1 VGECTD
7 PPAPRAAGNG
17 PETVPFSG
25 REARPAPGLAS
36 PTPAAGYPR
45 PPMPS
50 PRFRSLVVGLAAVL
64 LLAGCGES
72 TTSVPARAAIDASPA
87 ASASSAG
94 APWVAGA
101 SSSALVAAS
110 APLVA
115 AAASTARARASV
127 PPVEAELVAATMSV
141 APGGT
146 VRVGLRLAMAP
157 GWHVY
162 WRSPGDSG
170 QAPTITWTLPAGVTA
185 SPIAWPVPRR
195 MVTPPLATYVY
206 DDDVLL
212 PVMLSVPPDFAG
224 ATLEVVAA
232 ADWLVCEDECQP
244 GATTLRLAIPVRA
257 DAPAVD
263 WRTHR
268 WFVGADAVVPR
279 ALPGGARAAAVGAE
293 LVGLVFGG
301 DGPWRDPASG
311 AHLFLDDGDAFARVE
326 EQPWVDAPAGR
337 TLVLP
342 RTRTPGI
349 PAPTRVRGLLVGA
362 HPTQGPFAFE
372 VDVPIEGTLDLGGAA
387 VRRTVSPP
395 TASHAAAAPPT
406 SAGPTSSGVTP
417 GPDVP
422 PSAGA
427 AVPPTRGPASGGG
440 APPTLAYAVL
450 LAFLGGLLLN
460 VMPCVLPVLSVKAL
474 GFVEQVGERPG
485 HVRAHGLVFAAGVIV
500 AFWAIVGVVLALRGA
515 GQAVGWGFQFQNPV
529 FVGVCALLLL
539 GMSLNLVGLFELGT
553 RVAAAA
559 GQAETGLRRGT
570 WTGSFASGL
579 LATVIATPCTAPFMG
594 TAVGFAM
601 TASATGAFAVFTA
614 LGLGMA
620 LPFVALLWFPALLA
634 KVPRPGPWMETFR
647 QVLSFPMF
655 ATTIWLGYVFGRTV
669 GVSGLTWLLSSALAL
684 AVGAWAYGR
693 FGGAHVGPRMRG
705 VLGRGL
711 PLAAVVAS
719 VVLLVGGARKDPAA
733 EYAPPAGWVAWSPGV
748 VDDLRAQGRAV
759 FLDFTADWCL
769 TCKVNEATIL
779 STDAVEEGFRRHGY
793 VKVVA
798 DWTRP
803 SEPIRLA
810 LEALGRSSVPTYV
823 VYPADRSR
831 PPEVL
836 PTAITPGIVIDALAR
851 GVAPAAPAVAPEGT
865 SR

>member
-1 VGECTD
+1 MNRTRRVLIVLVGSLL
-7 PPAPRAAGNG
+7 AAL
-17 PETVPFSG
+17 
-25 REARPAPGLAS
+25 APGLAS
-36 PTPAAGYPR
+36 
-45 PPMPS
+45 
-50 PRFRSLVVGLAAVL
+50 
-64 LLAGCGES
+64 
-72 TTSVPARAAIDASPA
+72 RAD
-87 ASASSAG
+87 G
-94 APWVAGA
+94 APV
-101 SSSALVAAS
+101 S
-110 APLVA
+110 
-115 AAASTARARASV
+115 ARASV
-127 PPVEAELVAATMSV
+127 PPVEAELVAATTSV

-195 MVTPPLATYVY
+195 LVTPPLATYVY
-206 DDDVLL
+206 DDEVLL
-212 PVMLSVPPDFAG
+212 PVTLSVPADFA
-224 ATLEVVAA
+224 APTLEVVAA

-244 GATTLRLAIPVRA
+244 GATTLRLELPVRA
-257 DAPAVD
+257 GAPAVD

-268 WFVGADAVVPR
+268 WFAGADAVGPR
-279 ALPGGARAAAVGAE
+279 TRPGGARAASVGSD
-293 LVGLVFGG
+293 LVGLLIDG
-301 DGPWRDPASG
+301 DGPWRDPASD
-311 AHLFLDDGDAFARVE
+311 ARLFLDDGDAFARVE

-342 RTRTPGI
+342 RSRTPGI
-349 PAPTRVRGLLVGA
+349 PAPTRVKGLLVGA

-372 VDVPIEGTLDLGGAA
+372 VDVPIEGTLDLGGA
-387 VRRTVSPP
+387 VVTRTVSRP

-406 SAGPTSSGVTP
+406 PTGPAAAAGTQGPGATPSAS
-417 GPDVP
+417 
-422 PSAGA
+422 PSAGVF
-427 AVPPTRGPASGGG
+427 VPPTRGPASGGG
-440 APPTLAYAVL
+440 GPPTLAYVVL

-485 HVRAHGLVFAAGVIV
+485 HVRKHGLVFAAGVIV

-553 RVAAAA
+553 SVAAAA

-601 TASATGAFAVFTA
+601 TASAVDAFAVFTA

-655 ATTIWLGYVFGRTV
+655 ATAIWLGYVFGRIV
-669 GVSGLTWLLSSALAL
+669 GVSGLTWLLSGALAL

-693 FGGAHVGPRMRG
+693 FGGAHVGPRTRG
-705 VLGRGL
+705 WLGRGL

-719 VVLLVGGARKDPAA
+719 VVLMVGGARKDPAA
-733 EYAPPAGWVAWSPGV
+733 EHAPPAGWLAWSPEA
-748 VDDLRAQGRAV
+748 VDDLRAQGRPV

-779 STDAVEEGFRRHGY
+779 ATDAVEEAVRRHGY
-793 VKVVA
+793 AKVVA

-836 PTAITPGIVIDALAR
+836 PTAITPGIVIEALER
-851 GVAPAAPAVAPEGT
+851 GVAPVAPAAPLEGT